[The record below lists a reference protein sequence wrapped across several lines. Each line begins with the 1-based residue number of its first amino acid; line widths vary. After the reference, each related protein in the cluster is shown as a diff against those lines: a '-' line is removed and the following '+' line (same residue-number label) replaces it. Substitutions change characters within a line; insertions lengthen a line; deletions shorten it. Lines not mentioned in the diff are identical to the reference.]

1 MKCRDHLGNEYA
13 TKSDMLTKYGMNYAL
28 FNSRMKR
35 GWTLERALTEPAD
48 GSRTR
53 YRTAGEEAKKETK
66 KEELS
71 VSKDDERKMRL
82 NELNKAASVLCS
94 EGRFGSAE
102 YLQSYADYVETGDA
116 SYIKGS
122 LHEDMEGMEQ
132 TLVKCERRGYS
143 AEVKRI
149 REIMA
154 GIRNAEITTEVDLF
168 TEYREGS
175 IRLDQIGLRY
185 AADVLKSK
193 YLYMDRK
200 KTEAVRYEDAFWKA
214 AYRHYIRGDR
224 CVDLFSD
231 KVKAEL
237 EIMDK
242 CYAC

>member
-35 GWTLERALTEPAD
+35 EWTLERALTEPAD

-53 YRTAGEEAKKETK
+53 YRTAGKEAE
-66 KEELS
+66 KEEPS
-71 VSKDDERKMRL
+71 ASKDDEKKMRL
-82 NELNKAASVLCS
+82 NELNKAVSVLCS
-94 EGRFGSAE
+94 EGHSDSAE
-102 YLQSYADYVETGDA
+102 YLQSYADYVEFGDA
-116 SYIKGS
+116 SYIKSS
-122 LHEDMEGMEQ
+122 LREDMEDMEQ
-132 TLVKCERRGYS
+132 TLVKCERKGYS
-143 AEVKRI
+143 AEAKRI

-154 GIRNAEITTEVDLF
+154 GIRNAEIMTEVDLF

-185 AADVLKSK
+185 AADVLRSK

-200 KTEAVRYEDAFWKA
+200 KTEAMRYEDAFWKA

-231 KVKAEL
+231 KVRTVL
-237 EIMDK
+237 EIMDG
-242 CYAC
+242 CRAC